1 MVITLY
7 WLGFFSSDVFADKRH
22 VAPRLSLI
30 NILGLNKVLRS
41 EIFMNEDRQLQ
52 AVHLISD
59 FVPLSDTFQEIGNV
73 RRAGDPQLA
82 RIDVSLPG
90 FLAREDLPLVE
101 LPLQRILLKAA
112 VLREEIASSRLSL

>member
-1 MVITLY
+1 
-7 WLGFFSSDVFADKRH
+7 
-22 VAPRLSLI
+22 
-30 NILGLNKVLRS
+30 
-41 EIFMNEDRQLQ
+41 MNEDRQLQ